1 MFGIGGWEF
10 LIIAALALMLFG
22 PDKLPEFARTLG
34 RLVRDFKRYQ
44 DLMESTIRAE
54 MYSTEPKDKPDA
66 FKKGK
71 EFRERVQSGEYEGA
85 EEAEADDSDAE
96 AGAAGDTEENAASA
110 DRAAAG
116 SDADDVTDGTAAV
129 DDGASAEADTEGDA
143 DEGDADDGDPAE
155 ADADDGP
162 KGLPDDHP
170 LHDALEAGQ
179 DIGVDEDLDLSSVD
193 QADLGW
199 VPGRDLPGEGANKD
213 EA

>member
-1 MFGIGGWEF
+1 LFGIGGWEF
-10 LIIAALALMLFG
+10 LLIAALALMLFG

-34 RLVRDFKRYQ
+34 RLIRDFKRYQ

-85 EEAEADDSDAE
+85 EEAEADDSEAE
-96 AGAAGDTEENAASA
+96 AAVAGDTEDSGASA
-110 DRAAAG
+110 DEAGVG
-116 SDADDVTDGTAAV
+116 SDAGDVTDHGTAGDEGD
-129 DDGASAEADTEGDA
+129 DDGDSAEA
-143 DEGDADDGDPAE
+143 DADDGDSGE
-155 ADADDGP
+155 AGADDGP
-162 KGLPDDHP
+162 KGLPADHP

-179 DIGVDEDLDLSSVD
+179 DIGVDDDFDLSSVD

-199 VPGRDLPGEGANKD
+199 VPGRDVPGEGANKD